1 MSSDTSSAK
10 PLSSGLNFQLSTMM
24 FLQYAIWGAWLPLL
38 WTFLSGHRG
47 FTPAEI
53 GNMFAIGAV
62 GAIVA
67 PFIAGQ
73 IADRWFNTEK
83 FLGISHI
90 LGGILV
96 WQLASL
102 ETYNSFLIFS
112 LLYSLIYS
120 PTLSLTNSLAFHHLP
135 DRDRDF
141 GKIRVWGTIGW
152 IVVGIGIGQW
162 LLANWSPD
170 SKEPAKGITVEAI
183 YDDPTTNIAKAIEA
197 NPSQLTG
204 ILSTNLIQSAEH
216 SAWIDVLTKKKI
228 DIPKHTVDE
237 EEKTDFDA
245 VQTLIEKENQD
256 DVRTAVLARVGKDI
270 EGRTQAAGMADAF
283 KLSGLLGIV
292 MGIFCFF
299 LPSTPPAK
307 EEKKNAIGSALDAIR
322 LQPLLTLFLIAVPIS
337 CVHQFYFVHTA
348 PFLGQFQN
356 QAEGFIDIVNK
367 IVGVGGGGLMTIGQM
382 AEIGVLALIP
392 LFAKKCSRK
401 TLLCVGIAAYALRM
415 FLFAYGP
422 NFPETAQLPAII
434 LGIAMHGLCFGCF
447 IFVAFMVVD
456 EECAADVRASAQS
469 LFNLVIVGIGIIV
482 GSKVA
487 GYVAEI
493 STVNEV
499 MDYQKLFS
507 VPMWTALACLVIMQ
521 LCYPNKAPATA
532 ADGPSDTDSDS
543 DEAPK
548 NDGDQAV

>member
-38 WTFLSGHRG
+38 WTFLSGHRD
-47 FTPAEI
+47 FTPSQI

-102 ETYNSFLIFS
+102 ETYNSFLVFS

-162 LLANWSPD
+162 LLHHHTPT
-170 SKEPAKGITVEAI
+170 GLEA
-183 YDDPTTNIAKAIEA
+183 EA
-197 NPSQLTG
+197 V
-204 ILSTNLIQSAEH
+204 SA
-216 SAWIDVLTKKKI
+216 A
-228 DIPKHTVDE
+228 
-237 EEKTDFDA
+237 
-245 VQTLIEKENQD
+245 
-256 DVRTAVLARVGKDI
+256 
-270 EGRTQAAGMADAF
+270 QAAGMADAF

-307 EEKKNAIGSALDAIR
+307 EEKKSAIGGALDAIR

-348 PFLGQFQN
+348 PFLGEFQN

-382 AEIGVLALIP
+382 AEIGVLAMIP
-392 LFAKKCSRK
+392 LFAKKYSRK
-401 TLLCVGIAAYALRM
+401 ALLCVGIAAYALRM

-422 NFPETAQLPAII
+422 NFPETLQLPAII

-507 VPMWTALACLVIMQ
+507 VPMWAALVCLLIMQ

-543 DEAPK
+543 DAAPN
-548 NDGDQAV
+548 NDNDQTI

>member
-38 WTFLSGHRG
+38 WTFLSGHRD
-47 FTPAEI
+47 FTPSQI

-102 ETYNSFLIFS
+102 ETYNSFLVFS

-162 LLANWSPD
+162 LLHQHTPN
-170 SKEPAKGITVEAI
+170 GLEA
-183 YDDPTTNIAKAIEA
+183 EA
-197 NPSQLTG
+197 V
-204 ILSTNLIQSAEH
+204 SA
-216 SAWIDVLTKKKI
+216 A
-228 DIPKHTVDE
+228 
-237 EEKTDFDA
+237 
-245 VQTLIEKENQD
+245 
-256 DVRTAVLARVGKDI
+256 
-270 EGRTQAAGMADAF
+270 QAAGMADAF

-307 EEKKNAIGSALDAIR
+307 EEKKNAIGGALDAIR

-382 AEIGVLALIP
+382 AEIGVLAMIP
-392 LFAKKCSRK
+392 LFAKN
-401 TLLCVGIAAYALRM
+401 T
-415 FLFAYGP
+415 
-422 NFPETAQLPAII
+422 PAKR
-434 LGIAMHGLCFGCF
+434 CY
-447 IFVAFMVVD
+447 V
-456 EECAADVRASAQS
+456 
-469 LFNLVIVGIGIIV
+469 LV
-482 GSKVA
+482 
-487 GYVAEI
+487 
-493 STVNEV
+493 
-499 MDYQKLFS
+499 
-507 VPMWTALACLVIMQ
+507 
-521 LCYPNKAPATA
+521 
-532 ADGPSDTDSDS
+532 
-543 DEAPK
+543 
-548 NDGDQAV
+548 

>member
-1 MSSDTSSAK
+1 MSSDTSSTK

-38 WTFLSGHRG
+38 WTFLSGHRD
-47 FTPAEI
+47 FTPSQI

-102 ETYNSFLIFS
+102 ETYNSFLVFS

-162 LLANWSPD
+162 LLHQHTPT
-170 SKEPAKGITVEAI
+170 GLEA
-183 YDDPTTNIAKAIEA
+183 EA
-197 NPSQLTG
+197 V
-204 ILSTNLIQSAEH
+204 SA
-216 SAWIDVLTKKKI
+216 A
-228 DIPKHTVDE
+228 
-237 EEKTDFDA
+237 
-245 VQTLIEKENQD
+245 
-256 DVRTAVLARVGKDI
+256 
-270 EGRTQAAGMADAF
+270 QAAGMADAF

-307 EEKKNAIGSALDAIR
+307 EEKKSAIGGALDAIR

-348 PFLGQFQN
+348 PFLGEFQN
-356 QAEGFIDIVNK
+356 QAEGFINIVNK

-382 AEIGVLALIP
+382 AEIGVLAMIP
-392 LFAKKCSRK
+392 LFAKKYSRK
-401 TLLCVGIAAYALRM
+401 ALLCVGIAAYALRM

-422 NFPETAQLPAII
+422 NFPETLQLPAII

-507 VPMWTALACLVIMQ
+507 VPMWAALVCLLIMQ

-543 DEAPK
+543 DAAPN
-548 NDGDQAV
+548 NDNDQTI

>member
-10 PLSSGLNFQLSTMM
+10 PLSGGLNFQLSTMM

-38 WTFLSGHRG
+38 WPFLSGHRG
-47 FTPAEI
+47 FSPSEI

-73 IADRWFNTEK
+73 ISDRWFNTEK

-102 ETYNSFLIFS
+102 ETYNSFLVFS

-162 LLANWSPD
+162 LLHQHTPT
-170 SKEPAKGITVEAI
+170 GVEA
-183 YDDPTTNIAKAIEA
+183 EA
-197 NPSQLTG
+197 V
-204 ILSTNLIQSAEH
+204 SA
-216 SAWIDVLTKKKI
+216 A
-228 DIPKHTVDE
+228 
-237 EEKTDFDA
+237 
-245 VQTLIEKENQD
+245 
-256 DVRTAVLARVGKDI
+256 
-270 EGRTQAAGMADAF
+270 QAAGMADAF

-307 EEKKNAIGSALDAIR
+307 EEKKSAIGGALDAIR

-382 AEIGVLALIP
+382 AEIGVLAMIP
-392 LFAKKCSRK
+392 LFAKKYSRK
-401 TLLCVGIAAYALRM
+401 ALLCVGIAAYALRM

-422 NFPETAQLPAII
+422 NFPETLQLPVII

-482 GSKVA
+482 GSKIA

-499 MDYQKLFS
+499 MNYQKLFS
-507 VPMWTALACLVIMQ
+507 VPMWAALACLVIMQ
-521 LCYPNKAPATA
+521 LCYPNKPPATA
-532 ADGPSDTDSDS
+532 ADGPSDKDADLDIDSDAAS
-543 DEAPK
+543 NNGDE
-548 NDGDQAV
+548 

>member
-38 WTFLSGHRG
+38 WTFLSGHRD
-47 FTPAEI
+47 FTPSQI

-102 ETYNSFLIFS
+102 ESYKSFLVFS

-162 LLANWSPD
+162 LLHQHTPI
-170 SKEPAKGITVEAI
+170 GLEA
-183 YDDPTTNIAKAIEA
+183 EA
-197 NPSQLTG
+197 V
-204 ILSTNLIQSAEH
+204 SA
-216 SAWIDVLTKKKI
+216 A
-228 DIPKHTVDE
+228 
-237 EEKTDFDA
+237 
-245 VQTLIEKENQD
+245 
-256 DVRTAVLARVGKDI
+256 
-270 EGRTQAAGMADAF
+270 QAAGMADAF

-307 EEKKNAIGSALDAIR
+307 EEKKSAIGGALDAIR

-382 AEIGVLALIP
+382 AEIGVLAMIP
-392 LFAKKCSRK
+392 LFAKKYSRK
-401 TLLCVGIAAYALRM
+401 ALLCVGIAAYALRM

-422 NFPETAQLPAII
+422 NFPETLQLPAII

-482 GSKVA
+482 GSKIA

-499 MDYQKLFS
+499 MNYQKLFS
-507 VPMWTALACLVIMQ
+507 VPMWAALACLVIMQ
-521 LCYPNKAPATA
+521 LCYPNKPPATA
-532 ADGPSDTDSDS
+532 ADGPSDKDADLDIDSDATS
-543 DEAPK
+543 NNGDE
-548 NDGDQAV
+548 

>member
-1 MSSDTSSAK
+1 MSSETSSVK
-10 PLSSGLNFQLSTMM
+10 PLSGGLNFQLSTMM

-38 WTFLSGHRG
+38 WTFLSGHRD
-47 FTPAEI
+47 FTPSQI

-162 LLANWSPD
+162 LLYQHTPT
-170 SKEPAKGITVEAI
+170 GVEA
-183 YDDPTTNIAKAIEA
+183 EA
-197 NPSQLTG
+197 V
-204 ILSTNLIQSAEH
+204 SA
-216 SAWIDVLTKKKI
+216 A
-228 DIPKHTVDE
+228 
-237 EEKTDFDA
+237 
-245 VQTLIEKENQD
+245 
-256 DVRTAVLARVGKDI
+256 
-270 EGRTQAAGMADAF
+270 QAAGMADAF

-307 EEKKNAIGSALDAIR
+307 EEKKSAIGGALDAIR

-356 QAEGFIDIVNK
+356 QAEGFINIVNK

-392 LFAKKCSRK
+392 LFAKKYSRK
-401 TLLCVGIAAYALRM
+401 ALLCVGIAAYALRM
-415 FLFAYGP
+415 LLFAYGP
-422 NFPETAQLPAII
+422 NFTEILQLPAII

-456 EECAADVRASAQS
+456 EECAVDVRASAQS

-499 MDYQKLFS
+499 MNYQKLFS
-507 VPMWTALACLVIMQ
+507 VPMWAALACLVIMQ
-521 LCYPNKAPATA
+521 LCYPNKPPATA
-532 ADGPSDTDSDS
+532 TDGPSDKDADLDIDSDAAS
-543 DEAPK
+543 NNGDE
-548 NDGDQAV
+548 

>member
-1 MSSDTSSAK
+1 MSSKTSTAE
-10 PLSSGLNFQLSTMM
+10 PLSGGLNFKLSTMM

-38 WTFLSGHRG
+38 WPFLSGHRG
-47 FTPAEI
+47 FSPAQI
-53 GNMFAIGAV
+53 GNMFAVGAI

-141 GKIRVWGTIGW
+141 GKVRIWGTVGW
-152 IVVGIGIGQW
+152 IAVGIGIGQW
-162 LLANWSPD
+162 LLYQHT
-170 SKEPAKGITVEAI
+170 PADAAAEAV
-183 YDDPTTNIAKAIEA
+183 A
-197 NPSQLTG
+197 
-204 ILSTNLIQSAEH
+204 SA
-216 SAWIDVLTKKKI
+216 
-228 DIPKHTVDE
+228 
-237 EEKTDFDA
+237 
-245 VQTLIEKENQD
+245 
-256 DVRTAVLARVGKDI
+256 
-270 EGRTQAAGMADAF
+270 QAAGMADAF
-283 KLSGLLGIV
+283 KVSGALGIV
-292 MGIFCFF
+292 MGIFCFL
-299 LPSTPPAK
+299 LPVTPPAK
-307 EEKKNAIGSALDAIR
+307 EEKKSAIGGALGSISG
-322 LQPLLTLFLIAVPIS
+322 QPLITLFLVAVPIS

-356 QAEGFIDIVNK
+356 QAEGFINIVNK

-382 AEIGVLALIP
+382 MELAVLALIP
-392 LFAKKCSRK
+392 LFAKKVSRK
-401 TLLCVGIAAYALRM
+401 ALLCTGIVAYTLRM
-415 FLFAYGP
+415 FLFAYAP
-422 NFPETAQLPAII
+422 NFPEAVQLPAII
-434 LGIAMHGLCFGCF
+434 LGVSMHGFCFGCF

-456 EECAADVRASAQS
+456 EECSTDVRASAQS

-482 GSKVA
+482 GSKIA

-493 STVNEV
+493 ATVNEK
-499 MDYQKLFS
+499 MDYSKLFS
-507 VPMWTALACLVIMQ
+507 YPMWAALACLVFM
-521 LCYPNKAPATA
+521 LALYPNRPPAIKTGD
-532 ADGPSDTDSDS
+532 ADADTSSEDDRA
-543 DEAPK
+543 EE
-548 NDGDQAV
+548 N

>member
-1 MSSDTSSAK
+1 MSSDTSPAK

-38 WTFLSGHRG
+38 WTFLSGHRD

-152 IVVGIGIGQW
+152 IAVGIGIGQW
-162 LLANWSPD
+162 LLYQHTPT
-170 SKEPAKGITVEAI
+170 GVEA
-183 YDDPTTNIAKAIEA
+183 EA
-197 NPSQLTG
+197 V
-204 ILSTNLIQSAEH
+204 SA
-216 SAWIDVLTKKKI
+216 A
-228 DIPKHTVDE
+228 
-237 EEKTDFDA
+237 
-245 VQTLIEKENQD
+245 
-256 DVRTAVLARVGKDI
+256 
-270 EGRTQAAGMADAF
+270 QAAGMADAF

-292 MGIFCFF
+292 MGVFCFF

-307 EEKKNAIGSALDAIR
+307 EEKKSAISGAMNAIR

-356 QAEGFIDIVNK
+356 QAEGFINIVNK

-392 LFAKKCSRK
+392 LFAKKYSRK
-401 TLLCVGIAAYALRM
+401 ALLCVGIAAYALRM

-422 NFPETAQLPAII
+422 NFTEFLQLPAII

-456 EECAADVRASAQS
+456 EECAVDVRASAQS

-499 MDYQKLFS
+499 MNYQKLFS
-507 VPMWTALACLVIMQ
+507 VPMWAALACLVIMQ
-521 LCYPNKAPATA
+521 LCYPNKPPATD
-532 ADGPSDTDSDS
+532 ADGPSDKDADLDIDSDATS
-543 DEAPK
+543 NNGDE
-548 NDGDQAV
+548 

>member
-10 PLSSGLNFQLSTMM
+10 PLSGGLNFQLSTMM

-38 WTFLSGHRG
+38 WPFLSGHRG
-47 FTPAEI
+47 FSPSEI

-102 ETYNSFLIFS
+102 ETYNSFLVFS

-162 LLANWSPD
+162 LLHQHTPI
-170 SKEPAKGITVEAI
+170 GLEA
-183 YDDPTTNIAKAIEA
+183 EA
-197 NPSQLTG
+197 V
-204 ILSTNLIQSAEH
+204 SA
-216 SAWIDVLTKKKI
+216 A
-228 DIPKHTVDE
+228 
-237 EEKTDFDA
+237 
-245 VQTLIEKENQD
+245 
-256 DVRTAVLARVGKDI
+256 
-270 EGRTQAAGMADAF
+270 QAAGMADAF

-307 EEKKNAIGSALDAIR
+307 EEKKSAIGGALDAIR

-382 AEIGVLALIP
+382 AEIGVLAMIP
-392 LFAKKCSRK
+392 LFAKKYSRK
-401 TLLCVGIAAYALRM
+401 ALLCVGIAAYALRM

-422 NFPETAQLPAII
+422 NFPETLQLPAII

-482 GSKVA
+482 GSKIA

-499 MDYQKLFS
+499 MNYQKLFS
-507 VPMWTALACLVIMQ
+507 VPMWAALACLVIMQ
-521 LCYPNKAPATA
+521 LCYPNKPPATA
-532 ADGPSDTDSDS
+532 ADGPSDKDADLDIDSDAAS
-543 DEAPK
+543 NNGDE
-548 NDGDQAV
+548 

>member
-1 MSSDTSSAK
+1 
-10 PLSSGLNFQLSTMM
+10 
-24 FLQYAIWGAWLPLL
+24 
-38 WTFLSGHRG
+38 
-47 FTPAEI
+47 
-53 GNMFAIGAV
+53 MFAIGAV

-228 DIPKHTVDE
+228 DIPRHTVDE
-237 EEKTDFDA
+237 EEKTDFGA
-245 VQTLIEKENQD
+245 VQTLIEKENP
-256 DVRTAVLARVGKDI
+256 T
-270 EGRTQAAGMADAF
+270 M
-283 KLSGLLGIV
+283 
-292 MGIFCFF
+292 
-299 LPSTPPAK
+299 
-307 EEKKNAIGSALDAIR
+307 
-322 LQPLLTLFLIAVPIS
+322 
-337 CVHQFYFVHTA
+337 
-348 PFLGQFQN
+348 
-356 QAEGFIDIVNK
+356 
-367 IVGVGGGGLMTIGQM
+367 
-382 AEIGVLALIP
+382 
-392 LFAKKCSRK
+392 
-401 TLLCVGIAAYALRM
+401 
-415 FLFAYGP
+415 
-422 NFPETAQLPAII
+422 
-434 LGIAMHGLCFGCF
+434 
-447 IFVAFMVVD
+447 
-456 EECAADVRASAQS
+456 
-469 LFNLVIVGIGIIV
+469 
-482 GSKVA
+482 
-487 GYVAEI
+487 
-493 STVNEV
+493 
-499 MDYQKLFS
+499 
-507 VPMWTALACLVIMQ
+507 
-521 LCYPNKAPATA
+521 
-532 ADGPSDTDSDS
+532 
-543 DEAPK
+543 
-548 NDGDQAV
+548 